1 MVTGMRLLTSAF
13 ILVLSLGCASSPAAP
28 PGGYAWQQKEL
39 SDAEKKNDPIPTA
52 TKLIEERESPGKL
65 DQAIALLQYHVDRHP
80 DSVELQLLL
89 AEAHA
94 RSAEMLD
101 LAKPDDRAPH
111 QHHRTEGM
119 KHAEE
124 AVKLDASSGAAH
136 YWLAAN
142 QLHAADAERSL
153 GRAKDALKQ
162 LDLADQLTP
171 KIDDGGPARM
181 RGKVLADMP
190 GLFGGS
196 TSKAIAS
203 YRRSL
208 EMAPNC
214 ITTHLWLG
222 QAYVDAKKNDLARKE
237 FEWVAAAKPRPG
249 HEKEDGEDK
258 QKAQELIKK
267 LETK

>member
-1 MVTGMRLLTSAF
+1 MRLFTSVT
-13 ILVLSLGCASSPAAP
+13 LLMLLSVGCGSNEPVPAE
-28 PGGYAWQQKEL
+28 GYAWQHVQVSASEQKE
-39 SDAEKKNDPIPTA
+39 DPIPTA
-52 TKLIEERESPGKL
+52 TKLIEQRETPGSL
-65 DQAIALLQYHVDRHP
+65 DKAIALLDWHVERNP
-80 DSVELQLLL
+80 GSAELHELL
-89 AEAHA
+89 AQAHS

-101 LAKPDDRAPH
+101 LNKPEDRSPH

-119 KHAEE
+119 KHAEQ
-124 AVKLDASSGAAH
+124 ALKLSPDSGAAH

-142 QLHAADAERSL
+142 MLHAADAERSL

-162 LDLADQLTP
+162 LDLADQLVP
-171 KIDDGGPARM
+171 KIDDGGPSRL
-181 RGKVLADMP
+181 RGKVLSEMP

-208 EMAPNC
+208 ELAPDC

-222 QAYVDAKKNDLARKE
+222 QAYLDAKKPDLARKE
-237 FEWVAAAKPRPG
+237 LEWVVAAKPTPG
-249 HEKEDGEDK
+249 HEKDAGEDK
-258 QKAQELIKK
+258 AKAQELLKK

>member
-1 MVTGMRLLTSAF
+1 VLTSSF
-13 ILVLSLGCASSPAAP
+13 ILVLALGCASSTPAAP
-28 PGGYAWQQKEL
+28 PGGYSWQQKEL
-39 SDAEKKNDPIPTA
+39 SDAEKKTDPIPTA
-52 TKLIEERESPGKL
+52 TRLIDERESPGKL
-65 DQAIALLQYHVDRHP
+65 DQAIALLQYHVDQHP
-80 DSVELQLLL
+80 DNVALQTLL

-101 LAKPDDRAPH
+101 LAKTEDRAPH

-124 AVKLDASSGAAH
+124 AVKLDPNSGAAH

-162 LDLADQLTP
+162 LDLADQLAP
-171 KIDDGGPARM
+171 KVDEGGPARM

-208 EMAPNC
+208 EMAPDC

-237 FEWVAAAKPRPG
+237 FEWVAAVKPRPR
-249 HEKEDGEDK
+249 HEKGDGEDK
-258 QKAQELIKK
+258 QKAQELLKK

>member
-1 MVTGMRLLTSAF
+1 MRLFTSAF
-13 ILVLSLGCASSPAAP
+13 ILGLSVGCASTPAAP
-28 PGGYAWQQKEL
+28 PEGYRWQQKEL
-39 SDAEKKNDPIPTA
+39 SEGDKKSDPIPTA

-65 DQAIALLQYHVDRHP
+65 DQAIALLQYHVDQHP
-80 DSVELQLLL
+80 DNVALQTLL
-89 AEAHA
+89 AEAHS

-101 LAKPDDRAPH
+101 LAKTEDRAPH

-124 AVKLDASSGAAH
+124 AVKLDPNSGAAH

-162 LDLADQLTP
+162 LDLADQLAP
-171 KIDDGGPARM
+171 KVDDGGPARM

-258 QKAQELIKK
+258 QKAQDLIKK